1 MTPQMQQVVSDN
13 PDGVVYVIGN
23 DSFCIAAFN
32 GLRAAGFKGIVTSIP
47 QCLTNATRQAVPASF
62 LKGIQVGATSP
73 VDNPKD
79 PSVKQYYA
87 VTKKFG
93 AADIDR
99 TVAGGFAMF
108 TSLGGFAVA
117 NAALKGDV
125 TPKTL
130 IATTKAMPWSVLPG
144 TGGLHFR
151 CNGKA
156 DPTQPAACSN
166 NALLTSLNAQGKGTK
181 YVRISDTPIPG

>member
-32 GLRAAGFKGIVTSIP
+32 GLRATGFKGTITTIP
-47 QCLTNATRQAVPASF
+47 QCLTDTTRQAVPATF
-62 LKGIQVGATSP
+62 LKGMQIGATSP
-73 VDNPKD
+73 VDNTNRRSSSTT
-79 PSVKQYYA
+79 PSPRSSGRP
-87 VTKKFG
+87 TSTG
-93 AADIDR
+93 ASP
-99 TVAGGFAMF
+99 VASRMF

-117 NAALKGDV
+117 NKALTGEV
-125 TPKTL
+125 TPQTL

-156 DPTQPAACSN
+156 DPTQPATCS
-166 NALLTSLNAQGKGTK
+166 TT
-181 YVRISDTPIPG
+181 RC